1 MSVSVSDI
9 CEAFFYL
16 EEKYNLN
23 YKEIQGCYA
32 WQLIRMHL
40 YYDITRKTQ
49 MFGAPQ
55 QKSLTIFDKIKS
67 FTPFFKNSLMNNPF
81 SGKYRKDILI
91 FDHPRKVIFD
101 GEYCDIY
108 SNFLVDL
115 LKDSY
120 SFEVLEAPYINQHF
134 TKKQE
139 YIKYTDRIEL
149 GSYIFKK
156 FNKIEFTSQE
166 KDLILKVQKELENTF
181 DIKLNILWMLTT
193 HILNFKHDFKK
204 YVELFEKRKPK
215 MIFVVVSYENLAI
228 VAAAKSLGI
237 EVIELQHGT
246 ITDYHLGYSYPKK
259 TRMNGEI
266 SYFPDKILTFGD
278 YWVNENTCPISQEN
292 IVPIGFSYFEYQS
305 KDYIGMESIDNQ
317 VLFISQGVIGK
328 YLSQIAYEFAKSQ
341 GDFKIIYKLH
351 PGEYAT
357 WRENYPE
364 LVDASNLDNF
374 EVVDNSET
382 PLYELMAKSSYQVG
396 AFSTAIYEGLMFN
409 CKTFIVDVPGI
420 EYLNDLIEENYVF
433 KIRDVNELMDNF
445 NGFEPTDYDKNFFF
459 KKFDKELL
467 KSVIDNG

>member
-1 MSVSVSDI
+1 MSGSVKDI
-9 CEAFFYL
+9 CEAFFNL

-23 YKEIQGCYA
+23 YREIQGCFA

-55 QKSLTIFDKIKS
+55 QKSLSLIDKAKS
-67 FTPFFKNSLMNNPF
+67 FTPFVKNSLINNPF
-81 SGKYRKDILI
+81 SGSYTKDILI
-91 FDHPRKVIFD
+91 FDHPRKVIFN

-120 SFEVLEAPYINQHF
+120 SFEILEAPYINQHF
-134 TKKQE
+134 TKKQD

-149 GSYIFKK
+149 GSYVYKK
-156 FNKIEFTSQE
+156 FNKIKFTSEE
-166 KDLILKVQKELENTF
+166 KKLISNVQKELEDAFN
-181 DIKLNILWMLTT
+181 IKLNILWMLTT

-204 YVELFEKRKPK
+204 YVELFNKRKSK

-246 ITDYHLGYSYPKK
+246 ITDYHLGYSYPKR
-259 TRMNGEI
+259 TRLNGEI
-266 SYFPDKILTFGD
+266 PYFPVKILTFGD
-278 YWVNENTCPISQEN
+278 YWINEDTCPIYKEN
-292 IVPIGFSYFEYQS
+292 VIPIGFSYFESQS
-305 KDYIGMESIDNQ
+305 KDYIDMDSIGNQ

-328 YLSQIAYEFAKSQ
+328 YLSQIAFQFAKVQ
-341 GDFKIIYKLH
+341 KDFKIIYKLH

-357 WRENYPE
+357 WRQNYPE
-364 LVDASNLDNF
+364 LVEASSFDNF
-374 EVVDNSET
+374 EVIDSSEI
-382 PLYELMAKSSYQVG
+382 PLYELMAKSSYQIG

-409 CKTFIVDVPGI
+409 CKTFIVDVPGT
-420 EYLNDLIEENYVF
+420 EYLNDLIENNYVF
-433 KIRDVNELMDNF
+433 KIKCVDELMDNF
-445 NGFEPTDYDKNFFF
+445 DSFNPTDYDKNFLF
-459 KKFDKELL
+459 KKLDKELL
-467 KSVIDNG
+467 MSVIDNG